1 VRAVLDRIGDT
12 WSVLILLR
20 LGDQPQRFR
29 ELHRIITGI
38 STRMLAKTLGDLE
51 ADGLVARTV
60 LPTRPPGV
68 EYALT
73 PLGRSLLG
81 PLIHLRDWA
90 LAHAAELPTTALR
103 A

>member
-1 VRAVLDRIGDT
+1 
-12 WSVLILLR
+12 ILLR

-29 ELHRIITGI
+29 ELHRAVQGI

-73 PLGRSLLG
+73 PLGRSLLV

-90 LAHAAELPTTALR
+90 LAHAAELPRPALK
-103 A
+103 AGA